1 MKILKLILKKINFIA
16 FGSSSTLTSF
26 FKKYISDH
34 TQEEKSWNYSSK
46 YNQITPK
53 DVQLEKS
60 ASLRSYPLK
69 FK

>member
-46 YNQITPK
+46 YNQITP
-53 DVQLEKS
+53 
-60 ASLRSYPLK
+60 RTYN
-69 FK
+69 